1 MTFMHSNHLR
11 QLKMPSSGFGEE
23 SEQEVKDTV
32 KSTGDTYTWEEL
44 SKYNERYN
52 AHVAVRGK
60 VCPSLLQRISLPRLC
75 INIAPH
81 KLSLRTCHKW

>member
-1 MTFMHSNHLR
+1 
-11 QLKMPSSGFGEE
+11 MPSSGFGEE

-60 VCPSLLQRISLPRLC
+60 VSPSSISLLQRILLLVYVLILHR
-75 INIAPH
+75 ING
-81 KLSLRTCHKW
+81 RYMF